1 MHYYKFNIADYR
13 KDTAHLTPI
22 EHYIYRTLIDNYY
35 LDEKPIPKETQ
46 SVMRRLSLDYSLEQ
60 NLKNVL
66 HDFFD
71 ECEEGFKHKRIDAE
85 LHDYVHQCEINKVN
99 GHKGG
104 RPTKPKETDSVI
116 FANRKKPNRNPN
128 QEPITINQEPITNN
142 KEKPVRA
149 KSAQPFP
156 EDFELNQTGIDYAN
170 ERGVNIQ
177 KEFQAFINHHQAKG
191 TLLKDWQAGWRT
203 WCDHSVNFKRSPGK
217 QSHQPQET
225 NAQRL
230 DRMLAAAL

>member
-85 LHDYVHQCEINKVN
+85 LHDYVHQCETNKVN

-156 EDFELNQTGIDYAN
+156 EDFELNQKGIDYAN
-170 ERGVNIQ
+170 ERFVDIKSSFDDFKNY
-177 KEFQAFINHHQAKG
+177 HQAKG
-191 TLLKDWQAGWRT
+191 TKMSDWNAAWRT
-203 WCDHSVNFKRSPGK
+203 WCNKAVEYGKTKSP
-217 QSHQPQET
+217 QTQET
-225 NAQRL
+225 QQQRY
-230 DRMLAAAL
+230 DRMLRAAL